1 MKPHSPAA
9 IAALV
14 ALLAGAYP
22 GRALALERSCP
33 GLSVAPDAGMRAR
46 WPELL
51 ERIDREFSMRAD
63 VDACAR
69 VQLRLEGNSV
79 ITVSVALPD
88 GRATSRSVTRQ
99 DDVVPVLQAL
109 LLVPDSPRV
118 VEPNAVP
125 PTPSAPRRARLER
138 TGPTDRDTAPGV
150 TPARQL
156 GFELSLLTGARA
168 GDGQVGL
175 GVGALSFLEVK
186 SWLLGFAGR
195 VDSYSPMAGGD
206 PETALELALLGGKRF
221 DFGRVALDLCAGP
234 GVAMKGL
241 AFANT
246 EMARVDDMAAP
257 PSRPPEP
264 PPEGADPS
272 SGPVPRLLLGARL
285 GFSPRS
291 IFRTFVGIDGAI
303 GPTRASTSEFT
314 ESARLPSFSIGLA
327 LGATVG
333 TP

>member
-1 MKPHSPAA
+1 MKPHSL
-9 IAALV
+9 AALV
-14 ALLAGAYP
+14 VLLAGLYP
-22 GRALALERSCP
+22 SRALAVERGCP
-33 GLSVAPDAGMRAR
+33 GLSVAPDAGVRAR
-46 WPELL
+46 WPDLL
-51 ERIDREFSMRAD
+51 ERIDREFSMRSN

-69 VQLRLEGNSV
+69 VQLRLESDSV

-118 VEPNAVP
+118 VVP
-125 PTPSAPRRARLER
+125 SAAAPTPNAPRRARLER
-138 TGPTDRDTAPGV
+138 VSPTDRDTAPAAAA
-150 TPARQL
+150 ARQL
-156 GFELSLLTGARA
+156 GFELSVLTGARV
-168 GDGQVGL
+168 GDGQLGV

-195 VDSYSPMAGGD
+195 VDSYRPIAGGD
-206 PETALELALLGGKRF
+206 PETALELAILGGKRF
-221 DFGRVALDLCAGP
+221 DFGRVALDLSAGP

-241 AFANT
+241 VFSQT
-246 EMARVDDMAAP
+246 EVARSDAMAP
-257 PSRPPEP
+257 PSPPPEP
-264 PPEGADPS
+264 PPAGADPS

-291 IFRTFVGIDGAI
+291 VFRTFVGIDGEV
-303 GPTRASTSEFT
+303 GPTRASATEFT